1 MTSNIDLSPLFQ
13 PTQIGAVTVRNRV
26 LMSALT
32 RNRALPTNV
41 PNDLMVEYYRQRAE
55 SAGLIVSEG
64 ILVCQQGYR
73 ARRHICIYSWML
85 SGAFSRTEW
94 PHAPGIWNQEQ
105 IHGWKK
111 INDAIHGAGSK
122 SFAQI
127 WHLGRVSH
135 PDAPDQIASGQ
146 PVYGPSAIAAR
157 GGRFRF
163 LPGIPGYVTPTEIDD
178 PVKLVAL
185 YKQAAI
191 NAKEAGF
198 DGVEVHAANGYLIH
212 EFLDS
217 GSNIRTDEWG
227 GSLENRS
234 RFGLEVLQAVIDI
247 WGTGRVGIKLSPSGG
262 YNDMGMP
269 LEETLETYKY
279 FITEI
284 DRLGLAYIV
293 LQRYSEFLDPIIDGK
308 RRAIKHDVVHAY
320 GHLVKKSTLLS
331 NGDFTPEEAAEYIA
345 AGKVVGV
352 FWGHLWVSHPDL
364 AKRIQNG
371 KPIDT
376 PIDMHN
382 LYGNACGTTLDDQ
395 RVGYTDYPFAEYP

>member
-64 ILVCQQGYR
+64 ILVCQQG
-73 ARRHICIYSWML
+73 
-85 SGAFSRTEW
+85 TEW

-157 GGRFRF
+157 GGKFRF

-352 FWGHLWVSHPDL
+352 FWGHLWVSHPDF